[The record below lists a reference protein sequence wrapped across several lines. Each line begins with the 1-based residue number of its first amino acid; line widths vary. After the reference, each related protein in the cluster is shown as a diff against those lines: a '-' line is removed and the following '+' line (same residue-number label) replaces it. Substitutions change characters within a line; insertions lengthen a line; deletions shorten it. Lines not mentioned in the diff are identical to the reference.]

1 MDVKVVLD
9 WKSFLALGG
18 SVFAGILAWK
28 LDIDATERVL
38 THAVD
43 TCKELVVASNSNH

>member
-18 SVFAGILAWK
+18 SFVAGILAWK
-28 LDIDATERVL
+28 LESDAAERVS

-43 TCKELVVASNSNH
+43 TCKELMVARNSNH